1 LTEIGAPSFE
11 FNSPSLQ
18 IDGQILAREEVTFTN
33 TSALPYSY
41 SEWIFGDGSRETV
54 RMMSNTVSPVQH
66 AYGISGTYLV
76 TLRNYS
82 GVGCYKEVTER
93 VVVGKGYNVLVPNA
107 FSPNGDL
114 INDTFRVL
122 FSGFSSVKFSVYDN
136 RGNLLY
142 VENLEEP
149 NPDIPQGIALKG
161 WDGKNAPPSPN
172 FIYRFEGYTP
182 TEPNPII
189 KSGTFILLQ

>member
-1 LTEIGAPSFE
+1 
-11 FNSPSLQ
+11 
-18 IDGQILAREEVTFTN
+18 
-33 TSALPYSY
+33 
-41 SEWIFGDGSRETV
+41 
-54 RMMSNTVSPVQH
+54 
-66 AYGISGTYLV
+66 
-76 TLRNYS
+76 
-82 GVGCYKEVTER
+82 
-93 VVVGKGYNVLVPNA
+93 
-107 FSPNGDL
+107 
-114 INDTFRVL
+114 
-122 FSGFSSVKFSVYDN
+122 VKFSVYDN